1 MADSDIIARVSECI
15 VKELQTKMCPSPFQ
29 SPDDIAIRSPAGK
42 LGDYRLGVW
51 LYDIGAE
58 TEASQTSVMEARR
71 NRRRQQPMPYSLYYM
86 VFINDDSEPALKERE
101 RYQILGRA
109 AQVIHDSGA
118 IFPGLPQEGAWPDE
132 PPVLLSQEQISLAEK
147 VNLWRAVDRCYQIS
161 LFYKASPVLLSSENL
176 SDTPLVKEII
186 WNTHAEET

>member
-1 MADSDIIARVSECI
+1 MADSDIIAQVSECI
-15 VKELQTKMCPSPFQ
+15 VKALQNKMCPSPFQ

-42 LGDYRLGVW
+42 QGDYRLGIW

-86 VFINDDSEPALKERE
+86 VFLNDDGEPGLKERE

-118 IFPGLPQEGAWPDE
+118 IFPGLLQEGPGQDE
-132 PPVLLSQEQISLAEK
+132 PPVLLSHEQVSLAEK
-147 VNLWRAVDRCYQIS
+147 VSLWRAVERCYQIS
-161 LFYKASPVLLSSENL
+161 LFYKAAPVLLSSENL
-176 SDTPLVKEII
+176 SDTPLVKEMI

>member
-15 VKELQTKMCPSPFQ
+15 VKALQNKMCPSPFQ
-29 SPDDIAIRSPAGK
+29 SPDDIAIRSPARK
-42 LGDYRLGVW
+42 QGDYRLGIW

-86 VFINDDSEPALKERE
+86 VFLNDDGEPGLKERE

-109 AQVIHDSGA
+109 AQVIHDSGV
-118 IFPGLPQEGAWPDE
+118 IFPGLLQDE
-132 PPVLLSQEQISLAEK
+132 PPVLLSHEQVSLAEK
-147 VNLWRAVDRCYQIS
+147 VSLWRAVEQCYQIS
-161 LFYKASPVLLSSENL
+161 LFYKAAPVLLSSENL
-176 SDTPLVKEII
+176 SDTPLVKEMI
-186 WNTHAEET
+186 WNTHVEET